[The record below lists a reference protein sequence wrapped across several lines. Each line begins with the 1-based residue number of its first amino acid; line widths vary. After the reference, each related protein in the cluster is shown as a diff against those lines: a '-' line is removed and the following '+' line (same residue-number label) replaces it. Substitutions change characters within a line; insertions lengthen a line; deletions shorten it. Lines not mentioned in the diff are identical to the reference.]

1 MGHGNNGVD
10 VSLKLSWLQSRVD
23 LNGHFALHK
32 VSTTREMGPVNGQA
46 PFLSTLRH
54 ASLIPVASLY
64 YPRWQSVSL
73 NRHRKLASSVL
84 SHCPFKELGWHA
96 YPLRMPVQPVG

>member
-10 VSLKLSWLQSRVD
+10 VSLKLSWLQSHVD

-46 PFLSTLRH
+46 PFLSTL
-54 ASLIPVASLY
+54 
-64 YPRWQSVSL
+64 
-73 NRHRKLASSVL
+73 
-84 SHCPFKELGWHA
+84 
-96 YPLRMPVQPVG
+96 